1 MNRQYLFITLIA
13 LLSLG
18 CTLTN
23 RQGNVYFDEN
33 TVPPNGVK
41 ISTNFYC
48 DQTEVGN
55 IDWLEYMFW
64 TGSVFGGNSKEYLA
78 TIPDTT
84 VWMSQDTT
92 LHDFVNFYLQSPGY
106 RSNPVVGITY
116 KQILAYSEWRADRVL
131 EVILV
136 DKKVIRENT
145 EPTSENYFSIRKYLN
160 GEYRNLEP
168 DTNVKYYPHFRL
180 ATFNEW
186 LNILQFSDS
195 LDNYYDQ
202 KSRVYSK
209 SLASKNR
216 IICGFT
222 PPKESYRWPNACHNC
237 PAPTRGYYYLSS
249 YSKMQTLWEVRGNV
263 CEMLT
268 DTNLCGGGGW
278 IHTKEEIMQSDT
290 FHISGPNAYTGFR
303 NVCEWRPI
311 EELLIKND

>member
-55 IDWLEYMFW
+55 IDWLEYMYW
-64 TGSVFGGNSKEYLA
+64 TSRVFGDNSEEYLA
-78 TIPDTT
+78 TLPDST
-84 VWMSQDTT
+84 VWIYQDTS
-92 LHDFVNFYLQSPGY
+92 LHGFTRFYLQSPAY
-106 RSNPVVGITY
+106 RSYPVVGISKT
-116 KQILAYSEWRADRVL
+116 QVECYSKWRADRVFEQL
-131 EVILV
+131 LI
-136 DKKVIRENT
+136 ENKII
-145 EPTSENYFSIRKYLN
+145 EANQKPTVENYFTIIKYQN
-160 GEYRNLEP
+160 GEIPLLKS
-168 DTNVKYYPHFRL
+168 TAKIKFYPHFRL
-180 ATFNEW
+180 ATSNEW
-186 LNILQFSDS
+186 QNILQFSDS

-202 KSRVYSK
+202 KSRVYRK

-222 PPKESYRWPNACHNC
+222 PPKESYKWPSACYNC
-237 PAPTRGYYYLSS
+237 PAPTRGYFYLSS
-249 YSKMQTLWEVRGNV
+249 YSKMQTLWEIRGNV
-263 CEMLT
+263 CEMLA
-268 DTNLCGGGGW
+268 DTSLCGGGGW
-278 IHTKEEIMQSDT
+278 IHTKEDIMQSDT

-311 EELLIKND
+311 EELLIRND

>member
-1 MNRQYLFITLIA
+1 MV
-13 LLSLG
+13 LLMLLTLG
-18 CTLTN
+18 CKLTH
-23 RQGNVYFDEN
+23 RQGKVYFDEN
-33 TVPPNGVK
+33 TVPPNGIRVGP
-41 ISTNFYC
+41 NFYC

-55 IDWLEYMFW
+55 IDWLEYMYW

-116 KQILAYSEWRADRVL
+116 KQIIAYSEWRADRVL

-136 DKKVIRENT
+136 DKKVIRVNT

-180 ATFNEW
+180 ATLEEW
-186 LNILQFSDS
+186 QRILVFSDS
-195 LDNYYDQ
+195 VNDYYRH
-202 KSRVYSK
+202 KSRAFK
-209 SLASKNR
+209 KCQLNKKA
-216 IICGFT
+216 IICDFSA
-222 PPKESYRWPNACHNC
+222 PKENYQREGRCYFC
-237 PAPTRGYYYLSS
+237 PGPTRGYYFHCSA
-249 YSKMQTLWEVRGNV
+249 KGEPVLWDIRGNV
-263 CEMLT
+263 CEFLSDST
-268 DTNLCGGGGW
+268 LCAGGSW
-278 IHTKEEIMQSDT
+278 IHTEERILQSDT

-311 EELLIKND
+311 EELLDSKNK